1 MAGSCAPVSISN
13 AMRALIIDSPGK
25 TRIAEMPRPE
35 PGRDEVLL
43 QTRIIGM
50 CGTDLSTFRGK
61 NPLVSYPRIPGHEI
75 AATIVEAGAAV
86 PKHFAAGLNVTV
98 SPYTNCGKCASCK
111 RGRVNACQFNQTLG
125 VQREGAMKDYFTA
138 HWSKLYIAEGLG
150 LTELS
155 IVEPLSVGFHAA
167 ARARVM
173 REDTV
178 AVIGCGVV
186 GLGAIA
192 ASDFRAANV
201 IAIDVDDRKLAV
213 AGQAGA
219 RHLINSASV
228 NVHEELLR
236 LTDGL
241 GPDVVIEA
249 VGTPNTFRMAVEEVA
264 FTGRVV
270 YIGYAKEPV
279 EYETRLFVMKELDIL
294 GSRNALDEFGTVIE
308 ALRGGR
314 FPVSSIVSRVVALE
328 EAGGALQ
335 AWSDDPGA
343 YVKVQVSLS

>member
-1 MAGSCAPVSISN
+1 MAEAGRPQ
-13 AMRALIIDSPGK
+13 PG
-25 TRIAEMPRPE
+25 A
-35 PGRDEVLL
+35 DEVLL
-43 QTRIIGM
+43 QTRIVGM

-61 NPLVSYPRIPGHEI
+61 NPLVTYPRIPGHEI
-75 AATIVEAGAAV
+75 AATVVETGAGV
-86 PKHFAAGLNVTV
+86 PPRFAEGLNVTL
-98 SPYTNCGKCASCK
+98 SPYTSCGRCASCK

-125 VQREGAMKDYFTA
+125 VQRDGAMQEYFVA
-138 HWSKLYIAEGLG
+138 PWNKLYIAEGLS
-150 LTELS
+150 LRELS

-167 ARARVM
+167 ARARVL

-178 AVIGCGVV
+178 AIVGCGVV

-192 ASDFRAANV
+192 ASAFRAARV

-219 RHLINSASV
+219 AHLINSRTC
-228 NVHEELLR
+228 NVHEELSG
-236 LTDGL
+236 LTGGL

-249 VGTPNTFRMAVEEVA
+249 VGTPATFRMAVDEVA

-279 EYETRLFVMKELDIL
+279 EYETRLFVMKELDIM

-308 ALRGGR
+308 ALRHGH
-314 FPVSSIVSRVVALE
+314 FPVESVISKVVSLD
-328 EAGGALQ
+328 EAGDALQ

-343 YVKVQVSLS
+343 FVKVQVSLD

>member
-1 MAGSCAPVSISN
+1 
-13 AMRALIIDSPGK
+13 MRAFVIDEPGK
-25 TRIAEMPRPE
+25 FHIADVPRPE
-35 PGRDEVLL
+35 PGPDEVLL
-43 QTRIIGM
+43 RTRIVGM

-75 AATIVEAGAAV
+75 AATIVETGSAV
-86 PKHFAAGLNVTV
+86 PPRFAEGMNVTL

-125 VQREGAMKDYFTA
+125 VQRDGAMKDYFVA
-138 HWSKLYIAEGLG
+138 PWSKLYIAEGL
-150 LTELS
+150 TPAELS
-155 IVEPLSVGFHAA
+155 VVEPLSVGFHAA
-167 ARARVM
+167 ARGRVV

-192 ASDFRAANV
+192 ASAFRAANV

-213 AGQAGA
+213 AKQAGA
-219 RHLINSASV
+219 AHTINSSRTSV
-228 NVHEELLR
+228 HDALAG
-236 LTDGL
+236 LTAGL

-249 VGTPNTFRMAVEEVA
+249 VGTPPTFRMAVEEVA

-279 EYETRLFVMKELDIL
+279 QYETRLFVMKELDIL
-294 GSRNALDEFGTVIE
+294 GSRNALDEFSTVIE
-308 ALRGGR
+308 AMRGGR
-314 FPVSSIVSRVVALE
+314 FPVDSIISKVVPLE
-328 EAGGALQ
+328 EAGAALQ

-343 YVKVQVSLS
+343 FVKVQISF

>member
-1 MAGSCAPVSISN
+1 
-13 AMRALIIDSPGK
+13 MRAFVIDAPGI
-25 TRIAEMPRPE
+25 TRIADLDRPQ
-35 PGRDEVLL
+35 PGPEEVLL
-43 QTRIIGM
+43 QTRIVGM

-75 AATIVEAGAAV
+75 AATIVETGAVV
-86 PKHFAAGLNVTV
+86 PKRFAEGMNVTL
-98 SPYTNCGKCASCK
+98 SPYTNCGRCASCK

-125 VQREGAMKDYFTA
+125 VQRDGAMKDYFVA
-138 HWSKLYIAEGLG
+138 HWSKLYIAEGLS
-150 LTELS
+150 LAELS

-167 ARARVM
+167 ARARVL

-178 AVIGCGVV
+178 AIIGCGVV

-192 ASDFRAANV
+192 ASAFRAARV

-213 AGQAGA
+213 AEQAGA
-219 RHLINSASV
+219 AHLINSRTQ
-228 NVHEELLR
+228 NIHDELIA

-249 VGTPNTFRMAVEEVA
+249 VGTPATFRMAVDEVA

-279 EYETRLFVMKELDIL
+279 EYETRLFVMKELDIM

-308 ALRGGR
+308 ALRHGH
-314 FPVSSIVSRVVALE
+314 FPVQSIISKVVSLD
-328 EAGGALQ
+328 EAGDALR

-343 YVKVQVSLS
+343 FVKVQVSLDK

>member
-1 MAGSCAPVSISN
+1 MFGRKSVI
-13 AMRALIIDSPGK
+13 MRAFVIDEPGK
-25 TRIAEMPRPE
+25 TRVIDVERPS
-35 PGRDEVLL
+35 PGPDEVLL
-43 QTRIIGM
+43 RTRVVGM

-61 NPLVSYPRIPGHEI
+61 NPLVTYPRIPGHEI
-75 AATIVEAGAAV
+75 AATIEETGSAV
-86 PKHFAAGLNVTV
+86 PAQFHPGLNVTL
-98 SPYTNCGKCASCK
+98 SPYTSCGKCASCR

-125 VQREGAMKDYFTA
+125 VQREGAMKEYFVSP
-138 HWSKLYIAEGLG
+138 WSKLYVAEGL
-150 LTELS
+150 TIPELS
-155 IVEPLSVGFHAA
+155 VVEPLSVGFHAA
-167 ARARVM
+167 ARGRVAAG
-173 REDTV
+173 DTV

-192 ASDFRAANV
+192 ASAYRHASV

-219 RHLINSASV
+219 AHLINSRNS
-228 NVHEELLR
+228 NVHDELVK
-236 LTDGL
+236 LTDGA
-241 GPDVVIEA
+241 GPDVIIEA
-249 VGTPNTFRMAVEEVA
+249 VGMPATFRMAVEEVA

-279 EYETRLFVMKELDIL
+279 DYETRLFVMKELDIM

-314 FPVSSIVSRVVALE
+314 FPVDSIISRVVSLD
-328 EAGGALQ
+328 EAGAALQ

-343 YVKVQVSLS
+343 FVKVQVSLEKS

>member
-1 MAGSCAPVSISN
+1 
-13 AMRALIIDSPGK
+13 MRAFVID
-25 TRIAEMPRPE
+25 E
-35 PGRDEVLL
+35 PGRTRVAELEQPVPGPEEVLL
-43 QTRIIGM
+43 RTRVVGM

-75 AATIVEAGAAV
+75 AATIVEAGSGV
-86 PKHFAAGLNVTV
+86 PEHLRPGLNVTL
-98 SPYTNCGKCASCK
+98 SPYTSCGKCASCK

-138 HWSKLYIAEGLG
+138 HWSKLYVAEGL
-150 LTELS
+150 TIPELS
-155 IVEPLSVGFHAA
+155 VVEPLSVGFHAA
-167 ARARVM
+167 SRGRVTA
-173 REDTV
+173 EDTV

-192 ASDFRAANV
+192 ASAYKNAKV

-213 AGQAGA
+213 ARQAGA
-219 RHLINSASV
+219 AHTINSRSA
-228 NVHEELLR
+228 NVHDELAA
-236 LTDGL
+236 LTGNF
-241 GPDVVIEA
+241 GPDVIIEA
-249 VGTPNTFRMAVEEVA
+249 VGMPATFRMAVEEVA

-279 EYETRLFVMKELDIL
+279 DYETRLFVMKEIDIL
-294 GSRNALDEFGTVIE
+294 GSRNALDEFGTVID

-314 FPVSSIVSRVVALE
+314 FPVDAIISRVVPLE
-328 EAGGALQ
+328 EAGEALK

-343 YVKVQVSLS
+343 YVKVQISFE